1 MGGFFSAPSSQDF
14 ALRLAKSLYSDLP
27 IGDVLPEV
35 TEALHAHDYAL
46 VRLASSAGP
55 CYIISAS
62 KPVFKAGNLPQRFLN
77 GTSRTENVSGS
88 NTMFNI
94 GNAKY
99 ITSVGIGDSVRFLLF
114 SAAAI
119 ELTPNDQELIS
130 TALQFMLKNS
140 PYDPVF
146 LLQRA
151 KRVAH
156 TKMNKLASRGFSIES
171 VSDDNVFAQTIAIFY
186 NYIDELNVDKVAF
199 VRLAMDIRSMY
210 NHVPYHNWRHAAD
223 TVQFIFSVIRHAHVE
238 KYLSTMERFAVLFAA
253 MCHDTDHDGRN
264 NAYQRKAYTVL
275 AQLAPNMPPLE
286 LHHADC
292 AMQALNIRHK
302 DVLAR
307 WSDAD
312 VRYFEKFVVSCIL
325 ATDMEKHKQF
335 LEEFGKARAEFDKEK
350 EEHRI
355 LLGQIIM
362 KAADLSNTVRDF
374 ADAES
379 MTEKLM
385 DECFMQGDRE
395 EALGLE
401 ISAMCDRKNAKPMP
415 VGQIGFYK
423 FVAGPLMG
431 ELHSFFPELAEN
443 AKQYED
449 NLARWTKL
457 AENVSE

>member
-1 MGGFFSAPSSQDF
+1 MGVFFSAPSSQDF
-14 ALRLAKSLYSDLP
+14 ALRLTKSLYSGLP
-27 IGDVLPEV
+27 IGDVLPELAS
-35 TEALHAHDYAL
+35 ALNAHDYAL
-46 VRLASSAGP
+46 VRLASAEGP

-62 KPVFKAGNLPQRFLN
+62 KPIFKAGSLPRKFLN
-77 GTSRTENVSGS
+77 GSSRSENVANAEATSKL
-88 NTMFNI
+88 FKV
-94 GNAKY
+94 GNASY
-99 ITSVGIGDSVRFLLF
+99 LTSVGIGEFVRLLLF
-114 SAAAI
+114 SAGPI
-119 ELTPNDQELIS
+119 ELTAHDQELIS
-130 TALQFMLKNS
+130 TALQFMLKSS

-151 KRVAH
+151 QRVAR
-156 TKMNKLASRGFSIES
+156 TKMTKLASRGFSIES

-186 NYIDELNVDKVAF
+186 NYLDELNVDKVEF

-210 NHVPYHNWRHAAD
+210 NPVPYHNWRHAAD
-223 TVQFIFSVIRHAHVE
+223 TVQFIFSVIRQAHVE

-264 NAYQRKAYTVL
+264 NTFQRKAYTVL
-275 AQLAPNMPPLE
+275 AQLAPNLPPLE

-302 DVLAR
+302 GVLAR
-307 WSDAD
+307 WSEED

-335 LEEFGKARAEFDKEK
+335 LEEFGKARTEFDKEK

-385 DECFMQGDRE
+385 EECYQQGDKE
-395 EALGLE
+395 ESLGLE
-401 ISAMCDRKNAKPMP
+401 ISPMCDRKNAKRHQGRGSIMEDFIDE
-415 VGQIGFYK
+415 V
-423 FVAGPLMG
+423 
-431 ELHSFFPELAEN
+431 EDDFFDGDDVIPF
-443 AKQYED
+443 
-449 NLARWTKL
+449 
-457 AENVSE
+457 